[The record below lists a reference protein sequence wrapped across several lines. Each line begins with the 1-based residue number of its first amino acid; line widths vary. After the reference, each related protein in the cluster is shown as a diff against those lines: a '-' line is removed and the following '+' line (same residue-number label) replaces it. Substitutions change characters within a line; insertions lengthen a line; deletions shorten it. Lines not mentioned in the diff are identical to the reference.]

1 MSILKE
7 ILAEAFLIKE
17 DASVDAINTAV
28 KNMHP
33 VTITYNGPSGEGRG
47 ERKIYP
53 VAYGLSTA
61 GNPVVRAFQPQG
73 STSTEVPA
81 WKFFRIERIKSWEN
95 DNSTTFN
102 PAELNGFNEDGDE
115 QIETLYA
122 ISPIGNAKPQQAPEK
137 RPEKPEEPEKILTGH
152 PVRKSEVD
160 NGGADKN
167 TEKQYYS
174 ANDAVQDVL
183 KASNPKIGQTQ
194 DKNIDKVAGHDY
206 NSKETQP
213 VRDTVPVTK
222 TDIDGLG
229 AETEPTDRNPD
240 LYGNDGP
247 VMKTD
252 LEPKKDTLA
261 GSFKDMTDRM
271 NSLYNDEEEDSL
283 FNNEKEED
291 KR

>member
-1 MSILKE
+1 MSLLRE
-7 ILAEAFLIKE
+7 ILEEAFLLRE
-17 DASVDAINTAV
+17 DASVDAINNAV
-28 KNMHP
+28 NNMHP
-33 VTITYNGPSGEGRG
+33 VHIIYNGPSGAGNG
-47 ERKIYP
+47 ERVIYP
-53 VAYGLSTA
+53 VAYGISTA

-73 STSTEVPA
+73 STSSEVPA
-81 WKFFRIERIKSWEN
+81 WKFFRIDRIKKWEN

-102 PAELNGFNEDGDE
+102 PEELNGFNEDGDE

-122 ISPIGNAKPQQAPEK
+122 IAPIGNVKPQPMQKKE
-137 RPEKPEEPEKILTGH
+137 PEKPEEPEKILTGH
-152 PVRKSEVD
+152 PVRKGEVD

-183 KASNPKIGQTQ
+183 QTSNPKIGQTQ
-194 DKNIDKVAGHDY
+194 NKNIDKVAGQDY

-213 VRDTVPVTK
+213 VRDAVPVTK
-222 TDIDGLG
+222 TDIDGPD

-247 VMKTD
+247 VMKAD
-252 LEPKKDTLA
+252 LEPKQDTLA

-271 NSLYNDEEEDSL
+271 NSLYNDEEEE
-283 FNNEKEED
+283 N
-291 KR
+291 R